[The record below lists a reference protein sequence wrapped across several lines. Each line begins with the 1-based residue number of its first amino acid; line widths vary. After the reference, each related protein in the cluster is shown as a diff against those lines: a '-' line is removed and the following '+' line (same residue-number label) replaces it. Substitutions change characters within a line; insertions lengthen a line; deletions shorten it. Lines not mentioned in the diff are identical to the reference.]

1 MCTGVGR
8 ADRGGDDRR
17 ALLSGGLSA
26 GIQKLTTGE
35 VDWGQVGVDMA
46 IGAAG
51 GGTGAALT
59 SSTTVARVATTTI
72 GRGMVAG
79 ASEGFVSGVAYQGIN
94 YARTGEFD
102 PADVARST
110 LLGGVAGGGGAW
122 VKERDVLG
130 PLHRTGPD
138 TFESRTTG
146 LVYGPDPNPNIG
158 NRVNHVLRHTVDDP
172 NRAMHGVFSG
182 DRNVFDVVDDTY
194 TRSQTVVHRGG
205 PPPPADQAV
214 GRPRLVDRDVRQP
227 GRLRR
232 RPERRGRRQPVVV
245 ARAARR
251 RQREPDGHLVP
262 GGRHPDGAMT
272 GPAGHVGRCPVES
285 NGELWVWV
293 TRQGRLAV
301 VCDECYSTWLDPE
314 AIAEDTADIPAPG
327 TSELSDG
334 DALDRPA
341 TAAEIDAGGWTR
353 HLDR

>member
-1 MCTGVGR
+1 
-8 ADRGGDDRR
+8 
-17 ALLSGGLSA
+17 
-26 GIQKLTTGE
+26 
-35 VDWGQVGVDMA
+35 MA

-59 SSTTVARVATTTI
+59 GKTTVARVATTTI

-79 ASEGFVSGVAYQGIN
+79 AGEGFVSGVAYQGIT

-194 TRSQTVVHRGG
+194 TRSQTASTGVVHHPQQTKPWGVRDTSIVTSDNPIGYVGG
-205 PPPPADQAV
+205 QNGAAAGNPSSSHVQ
-214 GRPRLVDRDVRQP
+214 LVVNGNQRVTSY
-227 GRLRR
+227 
-232 RPERRGRRQPVVV
+232 PV
-245 ARAARR
+245 AGI
-251 RQREPDGHLVP
+251 P
-262 GGRHPDGAMT
+262 M
-272 GPAGHVGRCPVES
+272 GP
-285 NGELWVWV
+285 
-293 TRQGRLAV
+293 
-301 VCDECYSTWLDPE
+301 
-314 AIAEDTADIPAPG
+314 
-327 TSELSDG
+327 
-334 DALDRPA
+334 
-341 TAAEIDAGGWTR
+341 
-353 HLDR
+353 